1 MDELNSR
8 MERTEGR
15 LNELDDRTIKI
26 TQSEQ
31 TKADWDSKK
40 KKERKERKIL
50 PEPRTLFYNSF
61 LLNNLLINF
70 HSKCTWKLVIFFL
83 CIRVSTEG
91 EISEN

>member
-15 LNELDDRTIKI
+15 LKELDDRTIKI

-40 KKERKERKIL
+40 KKERKERKK
-50 PEPRTLFYNSF
+50 R
-61 LLNNLLINF
+61 
-70 HSKCTWKLVIFFL
+70 K
-83 CIRVSTEG
+83 
-91 EISEN
+91 

>member
-15 LNELDDRTIKI
+15 LNELNDRTIKI

-40 KKERKERKIL
+40 EERKKRKK
-50 PEPRTLFYNSF
+50 R
-61 LLNNLLINF
+61 
-70 HSKCTWKLVIFFL
+70 K
-83 CIRVSTEG
+83 
-91 EISEN
+91 

>member
-40 KKERKERKIL
+40 KERKKGKEK
-50 PEPRTLFYNSF
+50 EKMKQ
-61 LLNNLLINF
+61 
-70 HSKCTWKLVIFFL
+70 SKNPVAPG
-83 CIRVSTEG
+83 S
-91 EISEN
+91 

>member
-15 LNELDDRTIKI
+15 LNELNDRTIKI

-40 KKERKERKIL
+40 RKKKRKGKRENETKQKPSGSRIL
-50 PEPRTLFYNSF
+50 S
-61 LLNNLLINF
+61 I
-70 HSKCTWKLVIFFL
+70 V
-83 CIRVSTEG
+83 
-91 EISEN
+91 